1 MLSFTRGRPIA
12 LALDKNNNK
21 VFTIHVTPELDEPDI
36 HVDNVLELIDD
47 CDIDHLRNS
56 MRIGNIEL
64 KLIKRALGLDGKKRE
79 KLRLSE
85 KLKHGLEI
93 LEDHARG
100 KLKTEVDFNKSDEI
114 ARIIPLIGARDTPY
128 DRSIALVGPSESGK
142 TFLAKEICKFDQRK
156 RPVVVFSKI
165 EDDESLRELKTLR
178 TPVDKKC
185 RIIYIPLHTED
196 QLLSL
201 PTNEDLRGTI
211 CLFDDLDSFPSDI
224 AKYMRE
230 YRDSV
235 LESGRHCN
243 ITTMSTSH
251 IMNNHG
257 KTKVILNE
265 CELVC
270 LFPAANKR
278 HASKF
283 LTERFGMGRVDSELL
298 IRKAM
303 RSGRMLCLKLSCPNM
318 VIHNKG
324 VILI

>member
-12 LALDKNNNK
+12 LALDKNDNK

-36 HVDNVLELIDD
+36 NVDNILELIDD
-47 CDIDHLRNS
+47 ADIDHLRNS
-56 MRIGNIEL
+56 MKIGNIEL
-64 KLIKRALGLDGKKRE
+64 KMIKKALLANEKQRGK
-79 KLRLSE
+79 LNLSE
-85 KLKHGLEI
+85 KLKHGLSI
-93 LEDHARG
+93 LEEHARG
-100 KLKTEVDFNKSDEI
+100 KLKTEVDFNKSDEV
-114 ARIIPLIGARDTPY
+114 ARIIPLIGARDVPY

-142 TFLAKEICKFDQRK
+142 TWLAKEICKFDQRK

-165 EDDESLRELKTLR
+165 DDDASLRELKDMR

-201 PTNEDLRGTI
+201 PTNEDLKETI

-230 YRDSV
+230 YRDSI

-251 IMNNHG
+251 IMNNHS

-278 HASKF
+278 HAFKF
-283 LTERFGMGRVDSELL
+283 LIDRFGMSKIDAQLL

-303 RSGRMLCLKLSCPNM
+303 LSGRMLCLKLSCPNM